1 MKMKKLMITG
11 CVAAMLF
18 LVPSQK
24 NSWLYAADFEGNEEA
39 WLNKCSVAQESEAVS
54 YTHLDVYKRQVYSG
68 PECDGC
74 SGNASGNADCLYA
87 QAASCNCMG
96 QGRTMDRRNNT
107 VLYMDGK

>member
-39 WLNKCSVAQESEAVS
+39 WLNKWNHSPFHLLIQIWMGDHLFSCSAIL
-54 YTHLDVYKRQVYSG
+54 TTK
-68 PECDGC
+68 
-74 SGNASGNADCLYA
+74 ASVPRL
-87 QAASCNCMG
+87 S
-96 QGRTMDRRNNT
+96 
-107 VLYMDGK
+107 

>member
-39 WLNKCSVAQESEAVS
+39 WLNKCSVAQ
-54 YTHLDVYKRQVYSG
+54 
-68 PECDGC
+68 
-74 SGNASGNADCLYA
+74 
-87 QAASCNCMG
+87 
-96 QGRTMDRRNNT
+96 
-107 VLYMDGK
+107 

>member
-39 WLNKCSVAQESEAVS
+39 WLNKCSVAQESEAAAQQCAAFKEYYAGLSSSLEGEVS
-54 YTHLDVYKRQVYSG
+54 SLDKKISAIKSNI
-68 PECDGC
+68 E
-74 SGNASGNADCLYA
+74 
-87 QAASCNCMG
+87 
-96 QGRTMDRRNNT
+96 
-107 VLYMDGK
+107 K